1 MHRRNGV
8 RTRLTRT
15 VALAA
20 SAAVALVLAIAA
32 PAAAAPPSGNN
43 GGKDIAS
50 TTENYLTT
58 FYPIWFTHFQTTALP
73 VPVNHFIGPSTI
85 SPIYQAVV
93 AINDDTLYA
102 STPLDVGDTPVGVY
116 VPATPVAYSV
126 LLVDPY
132 GNVYPSGIPSR
143 KAGEGTESIEY
154 ALIGPGASDDLLG
167 ANVVRLPLEHMIM
180 IFRVDKHI
188 GTDDVTD
195 EANTF
200 RTGILVD
207 GVPTAIKPVEEF
219 GVPVKTIA
227 DDLVRVAPIDFLRQM
242 QVAVADDGWTPP
254 LTRQEQKLSDD
265 FDALFGD
272 GSSLTSAER
281 AQFARGARSAHDAL
295 IANYLDSR
303 GSTNWT
309 HFTNIGAWKKNVL
322 DRASITEFCQY
333 CNTIETAAYYHAFF
347 DGNGAPLDGS
357 NANGYVLTFPA
368 DAIPDAERFW
378 SLTAYT
384 PQAIQPI
391 PNELDK
397 YVVASYTEGLETNPD
412 GSISIYMSVTQPDG
426 VPVANWLPV
435 RDGAFNVM
443 LRVYGVVPKSDIA
456 KDKYLPPAIQLR

>member
-1 MHRRNGV
+1 MHRHNGV
-8 RTRLTRT
+8 GSRMTRLA
-15 VALAA
+15 ALAA
-20 SAAVALVLAIAA
+20 TAAAALALASVA
-32 PAAAAPPSGNN
+32 PAAAAPPGGNN

-58 FYPIWFTHFQTTALP
+58 FYPIWFTHFQTAELP
-73 VPVNHFIGPSTI
+73 VPVNHFIGPNEI
-85 SPIYQAVV
+85 SPVYQAVV

-102 STPLDVGDTPVGVY
+102 STPLDVSGDPVGVV
-116 VPATPVAYSV
+116 VPATPVGYSV

-143 KAGEGTESIEY
+143 SAGDGDQTIEY
-154 ALIGPGASDDLLG
+154 ALIGPDATDDLLG
-167 ANVVRLPLEHMIM
+167 AEVVRLPLEHMIM

-188 GTDDVTD
+188 GTEDVTA
-195 EANTF
+195 EADAF
-200 RTGILVD
+200 RRGIEVN
-207 GVPTAIKPVEEF
+207 GVATAVKPVEEF

-227 DDLVRVAPIDFLRQM
+227 DELVRLAPLDFLRQM
-242 QVAVADDGWTPP
+242 QVAVADDSWTPQ

-265 FDALFGD
+265 FDRLFGD
-272 GSSLTSAER
+272 GSGLTPGER
-281 AQFARGARSAHDAL
+281 AQFAQGARSAHDAL
-295 IANYLDSR
+295 IANYLDHR

-309 HFTNIGAWKKNVL
+309 HFTNIGEWKKNVL

-333 CNTIETAAYYHAFF
+333 CNTIETAAYYHAFY

-357 NANGYVLTFPA
+357 NTEGYVLTFPA

-391 PNELDK
+391 PNPIDK

-412 GSISIYMSVTQPDG
+412 GSISIYMAEAKPDG
-426 VPVANWLPV
+426 VPEANWLPV
-435 RDGAFNVM
+435 SDRAFNVM

-456 KDKYLPPAIQLR
+456 KDKYLPPAIQQR